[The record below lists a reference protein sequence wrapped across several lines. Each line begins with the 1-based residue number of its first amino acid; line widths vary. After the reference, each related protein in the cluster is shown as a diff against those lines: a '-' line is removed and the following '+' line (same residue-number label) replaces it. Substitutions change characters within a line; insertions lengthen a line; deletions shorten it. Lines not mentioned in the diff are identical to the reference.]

1 MLAVPDAR
9 FGLGVNVAVLRVPVP
24 LRLPNVPPL
33 TLTSP
38 AFEAHVKLLPGS
50 SLKVK
55 VMVAV
60 SPVFKVAV
68 LEVMAKLGAVVST
81 KYLTL
86 SATATEVMVASL
98 PLASLMVEL
107 FRLSA
112 LIAMA
117 TPVLSFCP

>member
-1 MLAVPDAR
+1 MLAVPDAT
-9 FGLGVNVAVLRVPVP
+9 FGVGVNVAVRRVPVP
-24 LRLPNVPPL
+24 MTLPNVPPL

-68 LEVMAKLGAVVST
+68 LEVMANDGAKVSMLILGVT
-81 KYLTL
+81 
-86 SATATEVMVASL
+86 
-98 PLASLMVEL
+98 P
-107 FRLSA
+107 A
-112 LIAMA
+112 L
-117 TPVLSFCP
+117 PVLPAVSV